1 MKCWRQHLTTSP
13 CPFKSITCFI
23 MRDQAIPKI
32 RFSVS
37 FRFDIKKD
45 TKIAS
50 SKEAAQTNT
59 SNWAKS
65 GVLGIEGQEIKGAE
79 TQVI

>member
-1 MKCWRQHLTTSP
+1 MFYYEGS
-13 CPFKSITCFI
+13 
-23 MRDQAIPKI
+23 D
-32 RFSVS
+32 
-37 FRFDIKKD
+37 FRFHFGSIDIKKD